1 METFN
6 IKRFGYVCSRLVLIR
21 KKEYMNYFLG
31 LLLGYA
37 FACIVAANPFKFE
50 ALTDDIYKGSFFRVS
65 GFLTV
70 VTIIILVLCGST
82 IISDLKMKQQKIDE
96 LMFPATNLEKFTAR
110 FLGSTLFLVVLT
122 VAAFFVADAL
132 QMLIN
137 MIIHKG
143 TFASLAVTTKQLL
156 IETHH
161 FYDTDG
167 EDNALNRVLF
177 FFFTTNAAYILGGM
191 LFRKAAWLKTSL
203 ALIVIGIATTSLFI
217 GYGYMI
223 YRYTDYVVY
232 IPEWVKNN
240 PRILWGWGIIQVFI
254 CYYLAY
260 RIYCKLQ
267 AVNTRWL
274 NI

>member
-1 METFN
+1 
-6 IKRFGYVCSRLVLIR
+6 
-21 KKEYMNYFLG
+21 MNYFLG

-240 PRILWGWGIIQVFI
+240 PWILWGWGIIQVFI